1 MVLQPLYDIE
11 TNQLLRANEK
21 TLSLADAQAIRQVA
35 EAAGQNLATVPGSV
49 LDDVHAAYGEP
60 GLFQLVELAMA
71 HDEGEF
77 QHFYE
82 VTSGWLAMRSVL
94 DSGTRRSLAPDNAS
108 MRQPSE
114 GTRLPLNVLQPSLS
128 RKLYRAGRHHGSLVY
143 GLGGPRILVSHPFR
157 GRVGD
162 IYDVYNN
169 SLDVVTS
176 LNIRGFDG
184 AFHFLD
190 YLPGLDRK
198 VNGVPGWLAWFS
210 IIAAHSDLVVFI
222 RDPDGGFRTAQKQE
236 IEYTPDRVHKKIVDV
251 PRAELTWAK
260 KTDEGEGLARM
271 YIGDGRM
278 MTEEE
283 WFAMEAEH
291 AMPFIEGYTD
301 GSFPQDRLVVI
312 DESGSIDQY
321 PLDYP
326 VYGTA

>member
-1 MVLQPLYDIE
+1 M
-11 TNQLLRANEK
+11 
-21 TLSLADAQAIRQVA
+21 
-35 EAAGQNLATVPGSV
+35 
-49 LDDVHAAYGEP
+49 
-60 GLFQLVELAMA
+60 
-71 HDEGEF
+71 
-77 QHFYE
+77 
-82 VTSGWLAMRSVL
+82 
-94 DSGTRRSLAPDNAS
+94 
-108 MRQPSE
+108 
-114 GTRLPLNVLQPSLS
+114 
-128 RKLYRAGRHHGSLVY
+128 
-143 GLGGPRILVSHPFR
+143 SHPFR

-222 RDPDGGFRTAQKQE
+222 RDPEGGFRTAQKQE
-236 IEYTPDRVHKKIVDV
+236 IEFTPDRVHKKIVDV

-260 KTDEGEGLARM
+260 KTDEGEGLPRM
-271 YIGDGRM
+271 YIGEGGM

-291 AMPFIEGYTD
+291 AMPFIEAYTD
-301 GSFPQDRLVVI
+301 GSFPDDRVVVI
-312 DESGSIDQY
+312 EESGSIAEF
-321 PLDYP
+321 PLDHP
-326 VYGTA
+326 VYRTD